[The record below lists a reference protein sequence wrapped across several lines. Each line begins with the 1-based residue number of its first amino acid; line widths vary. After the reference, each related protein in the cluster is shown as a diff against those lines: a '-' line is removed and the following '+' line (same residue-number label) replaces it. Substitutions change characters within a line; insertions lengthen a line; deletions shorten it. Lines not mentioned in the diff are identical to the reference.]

1 MASSVMIMPYMM
13 QPGEHVP
20 VAQAL
25 VEILSRPPKFVTPA
39 TPSGELAKVGG
50 TWKAQLQFTRGTAAH
65 EFRLEQ
71 SGDQITG
78 RHKMEFLAG
87 PLHGEVQGREVAF
100 QSAHR
105 FEGTVLEYEFHG
117 TVDGDSMTGKVRMG
131 EYGTAEFS
139 ARRG

>member
-1 MASSVMIMPYMM
+1 
-13 QPGEHVP
+13 
-20 VAQAL
+20 
-25 VEILSRPPKFVTPA
+25 
-39 TPSGELAKVGG
+39 
-50 TWKAQLQFTRGTAAH
+50 
-65 EFRLEQ
+65 
-71 SGDQITG
+71 
-78 RHKMEFLAG
+78 MEFLAG
-87 PLHGEVQGREVAF
+87 PLHGKVQTREVVF